1 MLAPTNQEEVKMK
14 TRRVLLAAF
23 VALAVSACA
32 SSYRVVQVPQYGA
45 DLYPQSQTRA
55 GVTVAIDE
63 MKAAERVER
72 LFGAD
77 LVAEGILPVNI
88 VVSNFG
94 KQRLLVKPSDV
105 LLHRG
110 RDVIDPLP
118 VEMVM
123 AMAKRQKSFLRASTG
138 EEVDRYF
145 EQAVFKESALYPNET
160 YRGVLFFAVPAQ
172 KRVADR
178 FFTSLSVFRDG
189 GPKMRVGLTN
199 VESGERVLFAP
210 FPITLPG
217 DAGRFSYWD

>member
-1 MLAPTNQEEVKMK
+1 MT
-14 TRRVLLAAF
+14 TRRMLLAAF
-23 VALAVSACA
+23 VALAVSACG

-63 MKAAERVER
+63 MKATERVER

-77 LVAEGILPVNI
+77 LIAEGILPVNV

-94 KQRLLVKPSDV
+94 KQRLLVKPSDI

-110 RDVIDPLP
+110 REVIDPVP

-123 AMAKRQKSFLRASTG
+123 ALAKRQN
-138 EEVDRYF
+138 F
-145 EQAVFKESALYPNET
+145 EQAAFKETAIHPNET
-160 YRGVLFFAVPAQ
+160 YRGVLFFAVPAT
-172 KRVADR
+172 KPLADR
-178 FFTSLSVFRDG
+178 FFTALSVFREG

-199 VESGERVLFAP
+199 LDSGERVLFPP

-217 DAGRFSYWD
+217 DAGRFSSWD